1 MVLDLRMTDQLQAS
15 FYRHD
20 LAPFCHVSRRNI
32 DHIAAFVPVMDIKAV
47 ILKDGAACGEGRCRE
62 RNGFPFMD
70 QRAEDLEKGLETGTY
85 YNVIR
90 EQITFLRSRI

>member
-1 MVLDLRMTDQLQAS
+1 MVIDLRMTDQLQAS

-20 LAPFCHVSRRNI
+20 LAPFRHVSRRNI

-47 ILKDGAACGEGRCRE
+47 ILKDGAACGEGRCGE

-70 QRAEDLEKGLETGTY
+70 QRTEDLEKGLETGPTTMSSG
-85 YNVIR
+85 